1 MAPELLSENIF
12 TEKSDV
18 YSYGMVLWE
27 IYARCFPWTGLKA
40 QQIMYQVTIKL
51 ARPEIPSS
59 MPDDVRELMQRSWAP
74 EPSARPSFAEIARE
88 LRATTPKRPSS
99 TSEIRPWSSPRA
111 ADERQGSTRSM
122 FARALSNFRSTSSL
136 DVGGDKDDDGD
147 DGDAAVAQ
155 EAPAVTEAVRAS
167 PIEEG
172 AATGK
177 IRVLYEPMRTWYG
190 APGARA
196 ERSTARTRRHRRR
209 RELEVLRACNDGLPR
224 RSGRGTGTDC
234 SGARARRTSSQG
246 GDAVEVVESLRRRQ
260 PRRPPSATEESATE
274 EAGDAP

>member
-1 MAPELLSENIF
+1 MAPELLSENVF

-74 EPSARPSFAEIARE
+74 EPSARPTFTEIARE

-111 ADERQGSTRSM
+111 ADEQKQGSLRSM
-122 FARALSNFRSTSSL
+122 VN
-136 DVGGDKDDDGD
+136 
-147 DGDAAVAQ
+147 
-155 EAPAVTEAVRAS
+155 
-167 PIEEG
+167 
-172 AATGK
+172 
-177 IRVLYEPMRTWYG
+177 
-190 APGARA
+190 
-196 ERSTARTRRHRRR
+196 TRFTK
-209 RELEVLRACNDGLPR
+209 LAYLAKLFCLRF
-224 RSGRGTGTDC
+224 
-234 SGARARRTSSQG
+234 
-246 GDAVEVVESLRRRQ
+246 
-260 PRRPPSATEESATE
+260 
-274 EAGDAP
+274 